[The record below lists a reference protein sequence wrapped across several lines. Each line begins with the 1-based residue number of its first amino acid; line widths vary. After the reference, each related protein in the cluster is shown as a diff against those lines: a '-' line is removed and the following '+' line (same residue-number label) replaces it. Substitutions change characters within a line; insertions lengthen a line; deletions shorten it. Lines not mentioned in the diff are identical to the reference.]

1 MAHQALHIQW
11 CGGGALLTKPC
22 KYISLN
28 IHGSP
33 NVTYPEVCA
42 TWFTKPYK
50 YFLLCVLVFYVP
62 GFHVFHERR
71 SLDMWQVRLTAFP
84 ELRFM
89 RRAVHGSSLNAMR
102 VPAQL
107 SEKPSDQRMTRLQP
121 MLETQ
126 IKS

>member
-1 MAHQALHIQW
+1 MAHPTLHIQRF
-11 CGGGALLTKPC
+11 AP
-22 KYISLN
+22 
-28 IHGSP
+28 HGSR
-33 NVTYPEVCA
+33 NLTNTFCY
-42 TWFTKPYK
+42 
-50 YFLLCVLVFYVP
+50 VFIFVYVP
-62 GFHVFHERR
+62 GFHVFLERR
-71 SLDMWQVRLTAFP
+71 SPDMWQVRLTAFP

-126 IKS
+126 IIS